1 MNDQAIKADDGKPR
15 VDLVSPYLIEAV
27 GYIRGYGAK
36 KYGDSEN
43 WQQVEKERYIAAAL
57 RHFCEVMKDFESID
71 KESGYPHLWHCAC
84 NINFLVEMLEK
95 EKKGKPMAE
104 KIGEGFE
111 STTEYYLGE
120 NY

>member
-1 MNDQAIKADDGKPR
+1 MNDQTIKADDGKPR

-95 EKKGKPMAE
+95 EKIAV
-104 KIGEGFE
+104 GEAVSDLKTSVSYF
-111 STTEYYLGE
+111 GE